1 MREISIDGLRALQ
14 YDEGDRLTAYKDG
27 AGIWTIGTGHTG
39 KVDGVPIRAGMTI
52 TKAKSLEL
60 LREDVRIAENGV
72 NYHVKRAITQ
82 QQFDAFVNL
91 AFNIGVGA
99 FAGSTAL
106 REFNKGNTKK
116 AGEAIG
122 YWNKLRNPRTKQL
135 EFSQGL
141 ANRRVRNRR
150 MFERGEY
157 VTA

>member
-1 MREISIDGLRALQ
+1 MREISADGLRALQ
-14 YDEGDRLTAYKDG
+14 YDEGNRLTAYLDG

-39 KVDGVPIRAGMTI
+39 KVDGIPIHKGMTI
-52 TKAKSLEL
+52 SAEKSLEL
-60 LREDVRIAENGV
+60 LREDVRIAQNGV
-72 NYHVKRAITQ
+72 NYHVKQPMTQ

-99 FAGSTAL
+99 FSKSTAL
-106 REFNKGNTKK
+106 REFNRGNIKK

-141 ANRRVRNRR
+141 ANRRVRNRC
-150 MFERGEY
+150 MFDRGEY